1 MLEIITNPVTV
12 SVVVM
17 LILCLI
23 KVNVIISLLIAAFV
37 AGLMGGMGPAD
48 VMSTVISGLN
58 GNGTN
63 ALAYL
68 LLGCFAA
75 ALANTGLATIL
86 ARWITGMVG
95 GRKWLL
101 LVIMVLC
108 ACISGTIIPIHIAYI
123 PILYPALIPM
133 MNKMKMDRRQ
143 AACVTEFGLVA
154 MYITLPIGYGLI
166 FQGIISDNMTSNGM
180 PIELMEVWP
189 HTIPLFIGMC
199 VALVL
204 SWWYYRKPRE
214 YKDLPV
220 AGADVLNNE
229 EIKLNKDHIV
239 SLIAI
244 AGVLFGQLYWDNMPL
259 GALIGLIIMML
270 GGAIKLKDS
279 NKNMSEGIAIMGM
292 VSFIMLIAGGFAAVV
307 QTTGSV
313 DALVEAAM
321 VILGDSRLAL
331 VVVLILIGLIV
342 TMGIG
347 TSFGTIP
354 IIALLYVPMCQQAG
368 LSVGATTCIIACAA
382 FLGDAGSPASDSTLG
397 PTSGLNAD
405 GQHDHIWDTC
415 VPTFIFYNIPLII
428 AGIIGGMIL

>member
-1 MLEIITNPVTV
+1 MLEIITNPVTIG
-12 SVVVM
+12 VVVM
-17 LILCLI
+17 LALCMI
-23 KVNVIISLLIAAFV
+23 KVNVIISLLISAFLI
-37 AGLMGGMGPAD
+37 GMMGGMGPGEIMGAI
-48 VMSTVISGLN
+48 ISGLN

-63 ALAYL
+63 AVAYL

-75 ALANTGLATIL
+75 ALADTGLATIL
-86 ARWITGMVG
+86 ARKITAVVG
-95 GRKWLL
+95 GRKWVLL
-101 LVIMVLC
+101 LVMVIC

-143 AACVTEFGLVA
+143 AACVTEYGLVA

-166 FQGIISDNMTSNGM
+166 FQGIISDNMTANGM
-180 PIELMEVWP
+180 AIELMEVWP
-189 HTIPLFIGMC
+189 HTIPLFIGMA
-199 VALVL
+199 VALVA
-204 SWWYYRKPRE
+204 SWWFYRKPRE
-214 YKDLPV
+214 YEDLPV
-220 AGADVLNNE
+220 AGAAELMEGDM
-229 EIKLNKDHIV
+229 KLNKDHIV

-244 AGVLFGQLYWDNMPL
+244 VGVLVGQLYWDNMPL
-259 GALIGLIIMML
+259 GALIGLVIMML

-279 NKNMSEGIAIMGM
+279 NRNMEAGIKIMGM
-292 VSFIMLIAGGFAAVV
+292 VSFIMLIAGGFATVV
-307 QTTGSV
+307 KTTGAV
-313 DALVEAAM
+313 DALVNAAM
-321 VILGDSRLAL
+321 SVLGGSRLAL

-368 LSVGATTCIIACAA
+368 LSVGATTCLIACAA

-397 PTSGLNAD
+397 PTAGLNAD

-415 VPTFIFYNIPLII
+415 VPTFLFYNIPLIL

>member
-1 MLEIITNPVTV
+1 MLEIITNPVTIG
-12 SVVVM
+12 VVVM
-17 LILCLI
+17 LALCMI
-23 KVNVIISLLIAAFV
+23 KVNVIISLLISAFLI
-37 AGLMGGMGPAD
+37 GLMGGMGPGDIMNAI
-48 VMSTVISGLN
+48 ISGLN

-75 ALANTGLATIL
+75 ALADTGLATIL
-86 ARWITGMVG
+86 ARKITTIVG
-95 GRKWLL
+95 GRKWVLL
-101 LVIMVLC
+101 LVLVIC

-143 AACVTEFGLVA
+143 AACVTEYGLVA

-166 FQGIISDNMTSNGM
+166 FQGIISDNMTANGM
-180 PIELMEVWP
+180 PIDLMEVWP

-199 VALVL
+199 FALVA
-204 SWWYYRKPRE
+204 SWWFYRKPRE
-214 YKDLPV
+214 YQDLPI
-220 AGADVLNNE
+220 AGAE
-229 EIKLNKDHIV
+229 AIEGEIKFNKDHIV

-244 AGVLFGQLYWDNMPL
+244 CGVLFGQLYWDNMPL

-279 NKNMSEGIAIMGM
+279 NKNMSDGIAIMGM
-292 VSFIMLIAGGFAAVV
+292 VSFIMLIAGGFATVV
-307 QTTGSV
+307 KTTGAV
-313 DALVEAAM
+313 DSLVNAAM
-321 VILGDSRLAL
+321 SMLGGSRLAL
-331 VVVLILIGLIV
+331 VIVLILIGLIV

-368 LSVGATTCIIACAA
+368 LSVGATTCLIACAA

-397 PTSGLNAD
+397 PTAGLNAD

-415 VPTFIFYNIPLII
+415 VPTFAFYNIPLVI
-428 AGIIGGMIL
+428 AGIVGGMIL

>member
-1 MLEIITNPVTV
+1 MLEIITNPVTIG
-12 SVVVM
+12 VVVM
-17 LILCLI
+17 LALCMI
-23 KVNVIISLLIAAFV
+23 KVNVIISLLISAFLI
-37 AGLMGGMGPAD
+37 GMMGGMGPGEIMGAI
-48 VMSTVISGLN
+48 ISGLN

-63 ALAYL
+63 AVAYL

-75 ALANTGLATIL
+75 ALADTGLATIL
-86 ARWITGMVG
+86 ARKITAVVG
-95 GRKWLL
+95 GRKWVLL
-101 LVIMVLC
+101 LVMVIC

-143 AACVTEFGLVA
+143 AACVTEYGLVA

-166 FQGIISDNMTSNGM
+166 FQGIISDNMTANGM
-180 PIELMEVWP
+180 AIELMEVWP
-189 HTIPLFIGMC
+189 HTIPLFIGMA
-199 VALVL
+199 VALIA
-204 SWWYYRKPRE
+204 SWWFYRKPRE
-214 YKDLPV
+214 YEDLPV
-220 AGADVLNNE
+220 AGAAELMEGDM
-229 EIKLNKDHIV
+229 KLNKDHIV

-244 AGVLFGQLYWDNMPL
+244 VGVLVGQLYWDNMPL
-259 GALIGLIIMML
+259 GALIGLVIMML

-279 NKNMSEGIAIMGM
+279 NRNMEAGIKIMGM
-292 VSFIMLIAGGFAAVV
+292 VSFIMLIAGGFATVV
-307 QTTGSV
+307 KTTGAV
-313 DALVEAAM
+313 DALVNAAM
-321 VILGDSRLAL
+321 SVLGGSRLAL

-368 LSVGATTCIIACAA
+368 LSVGATTCLIACAA

-397 PTSGLNAD
+397 PTAGLNAD

-415 VPTFIFYNIPLII
+415 VPTFLFYNIPLIL

>member
-1 MLEIITNPVTV
+1 MLEIITNPVTIG
-12 SVVVM
+12 VVVM
-17 LILCLI
+17 LALCMI
-23 KVNVIISLLIAAFV
+23 KVNVIISLLISAFLI
-37 AGLMGGMGPAD
+37 GMMGGMGPGEIMGAI
-48 VMSTVISGLN
+48 ISGLN

-63 ALAYL
+63 AVAYL

-75 ALANTGLATIL
+75 ALADTGLATIL
-86 ARWITGMVG
+86 ARKITAVVG
-95 GRKWLL
+95 GRKWVLL
-101 LVIMVLC
+101 LVMVIC

-143 AACVTEFGLVA
+143 AACVTEYGLVA

-166 FQGIISDNMTSNGM
+166 FQGIISDNMTANGM
-180 PIELMEVWP
+180 AIELMEVWP
-189 HTIPLFIGMC
+189 HTIPLFIGMA
-199 VALVL
+199 VALIA
-204 SWWYYRKPRE
+204 SWWFYRKPRE

-220 AGADVLNNE
+220 AGAAELMEGDM
-229 EIKLNKDHIV
+229 KLNKDHIV

-244 AGVLFGQLYWDNMPL
+244 VGVLVGQLYWDNMPL
-259 GALIGLIIMML
+259 GALIGLVIMML

-279 NKNMSEGIAIMGM
+279 NRNMEAGIKIMGM
-292 VSFIMLIAGGFAAVV
+292 VSFIMLIAGGFATVV
-307 QTTGSV
+307 KTTGAV
-313 DALVEAAM
+313 DALVNAAM
-321 VILGDSRLAL
+321 SILGGSRLAL

-368 LSVGATTCIIACAA
+368 LSVGATTCLIACAA

-397 PTSGLNAD
+397 PTAGLNAD

-415 VPTFIFYNIPLII
+415 VPTFLFYNIPLIL

>member
-1 MLEIITNPVTV
+1 MLA
-12 SVVVM
+12 
-17 LILCLI
+17 LCMI
-23 KVNVIISLLIAAFV
+23 KVNVIISLLISAFLI
-37 AGLMGGMGPAD
+37 GLMGGMGPGDIMGAII
-48 VMSTVISGLN
+48 TGLN

-86 ARWITGMVG
+86 AHKITSLVG
-95 GRKWLL
+95 GRKWVLL
-101 LVIMVLC
+101 LVMVIC

-166 FQGIISDNMTSNGM
+166 FQGIISDNMTANGM

-189 HTIPLFIGMC
+189 HTIPLFIGMIF
-199 VALVL
+199 ALVA
-204 SWWYYRKPRE
+204 SWWFYRKPRE
-214 YKDLPV
+214 YQDLPV
-220 AGADVLNNE
+220 AGAEDTADVDM
-229 EIKLNKDHIV
+229 KLNKDHIV

-244 AGVLFGQLYWDNMPL
+244 VGVLFGQLYWDSMPL

-292 VSFIMLIAGGFAAVV
+292 VSFIMLIAGGFATVV
-307 QTTGSV
+307 KTTGAV
-313 DALVEAAM
+313 DSLVNAAM
-321 VILGDSRLAL
+321 AMLGGSRLAL
-331 VVVLILIGLIV
+331 VIVLILIGLIV

-368 LSVGATTCIIACAA
+368 LSVGATTCLIACAA

-397 PTSGLNAD
+397 PTAGLNAD

-415 VPTFIFYNIPLII
+415 VPTFVFFNIPLVI
-428 AGIIGGMIL
+428 AGIVGGMIL

>member
-1 MLEIITNPVTV
+1 MLEIITNPVTIG
-12 SVVVM
+12 VVVM
-17 LILCLI
+17 LALCMI
-23 KVNVIISLLIAAFV
+23 KVNVIISLLISAFLI
-37 AGLMGGMGPAD
+37 GMMGGMGPGEIMGAI
-48 VMSTVISGLN
+48 ISGLN

-63 ALAYL
+63 AVAYL

-75 ALANTGLATIL
+75 ALADTGLATIL
-86 ARWITGMVG
+86 ARKITAVVG
-95 GRKWLL
+95 GRKWVLL
-101 LVIMVLC
+101 LVMVIC

-143 AACVTEFGLVA
+143 AACVTEYGLVA

-166 FQGIISDNMTSNGM
+166 FQGIISDNMTANGM
-180 PIELMEVWP
+180 AIELMEVWP
-189 HTIPLFIGMC
+189 HTIPLFIGMA
-199 VALVL
+199 VALIA
-204 SWWYYRKPRE
+204 SWWFYRKPRE
-214 YKDLPV
+214 YEDLPV
-220 AGADVLNNE
+220 AGAAELMEGDM
-229 EIKLNKDHIV
+229 KLNKDHIV

-244 AGVLFGQLYWDNMPL
+244 VGVLVGQLYWDNMPL
-259 GALIGLIIMML
+259 GALIGLVIMML

-279 NKNMSEGIAIMGM
+279 NRNMEAGIKIMGM
-292 VSFIMLIAGGFAAVV
+292 VSFIMLIAGGFATVV
-307 QTTGSV
+307 KTTGAV
-313 DALVEAAM
+313 DALVNAAM
-321 VILGDSRLAL
+321 SILGGSRLAL

-368 LSVGATTCIIACAA
+368 LSVGATTCLIACAA

-397 PTSGLNAD
+397 PTAGLNAD

-415 VPTFIFYNIPLII
+415 VPTFLFYNIPLIL

>member
-1 MLEIITNPVTV
+1 VVEIITNPVTIG
-12 SVVVM
+12 VVLM
-17 LILCLI
+17 LALCMI
-23 KVNVIISLLIAAFV
+23 KVNVIISLLISAFV
-37 AGLMGGMGPAD
+37 IGLMGGMGAGD
-48 VMSTVISGLN
+48 IMNAIIAGLN

-75 ALANTGLATIL
+75 ALADTGLATIL
-86 ARWITGMVG
+86 ARKITTVVG
-95 GRKWLL
+95 GRKWVLL
-101 LVIMVLC
+101 LVLVIC

-166 FQGIISDNMTSNGM
+166 FQGIISDNMTANGM

-199 VALVL
+199 FALVA
-204 SWWYYRKPRE
+204 SWWFYRKPRE
-214 YKDLPV
+214 YQDLPI
-220 AGADVLNNE
+220 AGAE
-229 EIKLNKDHIV
+229 AIEGEIKFNKDHIV

-259 GALIGLIIMML
+259 GALIGLVIMML

-279 NKNMSEGIAIMGM
+279 NKNMSDGISIMGM
-292 VSFIMLIAGGFAAVV
+292 VSFIMLIAGGFATVV
-307 QTTGSV
+307 KTTGAV
-313 DALVEAAM
+313 DSLVNAAM
-321 VILGDSRLAL
+321 SMLGGSRLAL

-368 LSVGATTCIIACAA
+368 LSVGATTCLIACAA

-397 PTSGLNAD
+397 PTAGLNAD

-415 VPTFIFYNIPLII
+415 VPTFAFYNIPLVI

>member
-1 MLEIITNPVTV
+1 MLA
-12 SVVVM
+12 
-17 LILCLI
+17 LCMI
-23 KVNVIISLLIAAFV
+23 KVNVIISLLISAFLI
-37 AGLMGGMGPAD
+37 GMMGGMGPGEIMGAI
-48 VMSTVISGLN
+48 ISGLN

-63 ALAYL
+63 AVAYL

-75 ALANTGLATIL
+75 ALADTGLATIL
-86 ARWITGMVG
+86 ARKITAVVG
-95 GRKWLL
+95 GRKWVLL
-101 LVIMVLC
+101 LVMVIC

-143 AACVTEFGLVA
+143 AACVTEYGLVA

-166 FQGIISDNMTSNGM
+166 FQGIISDNMTANGM
-180 PIELMEVWP
+180 AIELMEVWP
-189 HTIPLFIGMC
+189 HTIPLFIGMA
-199 VALVL
+199 VALVA
-204 SWWYYRKPRE
+204 SWWFYRKPRE
-214 YKDLPV
+214 YEDLPV
-220 AGADVLNNE
+220 AGAAELMEGDM
-229 EIKLNKDHIV
+229 KLNKDHIV

-244 AGVLFGQLYWDNMPL
+244 VGVLVGQLYWDNMPL
-259 GALIGLIIMML
+259 GALIGLVIMML

-279 NKNMSEGIAIMGM
+279 NRNMEAGIKIMGM
-292 VSFIMLIAGGFAAVV
+292 VSFIMLIAGGFATVV
-307 QTTGSV
+307 KTTGAV
-313 DALVEAAM
+313 DALVNAAM
-321 VILGDSRLAL
+321 SILGGSRLAL

-368 LSVGATTCIIACAA
+368 LSVGATTCLIACAA

-397 PTSGLNAD
+397 PTAGLNAD

-415 VPTFIFYNIPLII
+415 VPTFLFYNIPLIL

>member
-1 MLEIITNPVTV
+1 MLEIITNPVTIG
-12 SVVVM
+12 VVVM
-17 LILCLI
+17 LALCMI
-23 KVNVIISLLIAAFV
+23 KVNVIISLLISAFLI
-37 AGLMGGMGPAD
+37 GMMGGMGPAEI
-48 VMSTVISGLN
+48 MGAIISGLN

-63 ALAYL
+63 AVAYL

-75 ALANTGLATIL
+75 ALADTGLATIL
-86 ARWITGMVG
+86 ARKITAVVG
-95 GRKWLL
+95 GRKWVLL
-101 LVIMVLC
+101 LVMVIC

-143 AACVTEFGLVA
+143 AACVTEYGLVA

-166 FQGIISDNMTSNGM
+166 FQGIISDNMTANGM
-180 PIELMEVWP
+180 AIELMEVWP
-189 HTIPLFIGMC
+189 HTIPLFIGMA
-199 VALVL
+199 VALIA
-204 SWWYYRKPRE
+204 SWWFYRKPRE
-214 YKDLPV
+214 YEDLPV
-220 AGADVLNNE
+220 AGAAELMEGDM
-229 EIKLNKDHIV
+229 KLNKDHIV

-244 AGVLFGQLYWDNMPL
+244 VGVLVGQLYWDNMPL
-259 GALIGLIIMML
+259 GALIGLVIMML

-279 NKNMSEGIAIMGM
+279 NRNMEAGIKIMGM
-292 VSFIMLIAGGFAAVV
+292 VSFIMLIAGGFATVV
-307 QTTGSV
+307 KTTGAV
-313 DALVEAAM
+313 DALVNAAM
-321 VILGDSRLAL
+321 SILGGSRLAL

-368 LSVGATTCIIACAA
+368 LSVGATTCLIACAA

-397 PTSGLNAD
+397 PTAGLNAD

-415 VPTFIFYNIPLII
+415 VPTFLFYNIPLIL

>member
-1 MLEIITNPVTV
+1 MLA
-12 SVVVM
+12 
-17 LILCLI
+17 LCMI
-23 KVNVIISLLIAAFV
+23 KVNVIISLLISAFLI
-37 AGLMGGMGPAD
+37 GMMGGMGPGEIMGAI
-48 VMSTVISGLN
+48 ISGLN

-63 ALAYL
+63 AVAYL

-75 ALANTGLATIL
+75 ALADTGLATIL
-86 ARWITGMVG
+86 ARKITAVVG
-95 GRKWLL
+95 GRKWVLL
-101 LVIMVLC
+101 LVMVIC

-143 AACVTEFGLVA
+143 AACVTEYGLVA

-166 FQGIISDNMTSNGM
+166 FQGIISDNMTANGM
-180 PIELMEVWP
+180 AIELMEVWP
-189 HTIPLFIGMC
+189 HTIPLFIGMA
-199 VALVL
+199 VALIA
-204 SWWYYRKPRE
+204 SWWFYRKPRE

-220 AGADVLNNE
+220 AGAAELMEGDM
-229 EIKLNKDHIV
+229 KLNKDHIV

-244 AGVLFGQLYWDNMPL
+244 VGVLVGQLYWDNMPL
-259 GALIGLIIMML
+259 GALIGLVIMML

-279 NKNMSEGIAIMGM
+279 NRNMEAGIKIMGM
-292 VSFIMLIAGGFAAVV
+292 VSFIMLIAGGFATVV
-307 QTTGSV
+307 KTTGAV
-313 DALVEAAM
+313 DALVNAAM
-321 VILGDSRLAL
+321 SVLGGSRLAL

-368 LSVGATTCIIACAA
+368 LSVGATTCLIACAA

-397 PTSGLNAD
+397 PTAGLNAD

-415 VPTFIFYNIPLII
+415 VPTFLFYNIPLIL

>member
-1 MLEIITNPVTV
+1 MLA
-12 SVVVM
+12 
-17 LILCLI
+17 LCMI
-23 KVNVIISLLIAAFV
+23 KVNVIISLLISAFLI
-37 AGLMGGMGPAD
+37 GMMGGMGPGEIMGAI
-48 VMSTVISGLN
+48 ISGLN

-63 ALAYL
+63 AVAYL

-75 ALANTGLATIL
+75 ALADTGLATIL
-86 ARWITGMVG
+86 ARKITAVVG
-95 GRKWLL
+95 GRKWVLL
-101 LVIMVLC
+101 LVMVIC

-143 AACVTEFGLVA
+143 AACVTEYGLVA

-166 FQGIISDNMTSNGM
+166 FQGIISDNMTANGM
-180 PIELMEVWP
+180 AIELMEVWP
-189 HTIPLFIGMC
+189 HTIPLFIGMA
-199 VALVL
+199 VALIA
-204 SWWYYRKPRE
+204 SWWFYRKPRE
-214 YKDLPV
+214 YEDLPV
-220 AGADVLNNE
+220 AGAAELMEGDM
-229 EIKLNKDHIV
+229 KLNKDHIV

-244 AGVLFGQLYWDNMPL
+244 VGVLVGQLYWDNMPL
-259 GALIGLIIMML
+259 GALIGLVIMML

-279 NKNMSEGIAIMGM
+279 NRNMEAGIKIMGM
-292 VSFIMLIAGGFAAVV
+292 VSFIMLIAGGFATVV
-307 QTTGSV
+307 KTTGAV
-313 DALVEAAM
+313 DALVNAAM
-321 VILGDSRLAL
+321 SVLGGSRLAL

-368 LSVGATTCIIACAA
+368 LSVGATTCLIACAA

-397 PTSGLNAD
+397 PTAGLNAD

-415 VPTFIFYNIPLII
+415 VPTFLFYNIPLIL

>member
-1 MLEIITNPVTV
+1 MLEIITNPVTIGV
-12 SVVVM
+12 IIM
-17 LILCLI
+17 LGLCVI
-23 KVNVIISLLIAAFV
+23 KVNVIIALLISAFV
-37 AGLMGGMGPAD
+37 IGFMSGMAPDAI
-48 VMSTVISGLN
+48 MSAIITGLN

-86 ARWITGMVG
+86 SRKITTVVG
-95 GRKWLL
+95 NRKWVLL
-101 LVIMVLC
+101 LTLVIC
-108 ACISGTIIPIHIAYI
+108 ACISGTIIPVHIAYL

-133 MNKMKMDRRQ
+133 MNKIRMDRRQ

-154 MYITLPIGYGLI
+154 MYITFPIGYGLI
-166 FQGIISDNMTSNGM
+166 FQGIIADNMTANGM
-180 PIELMEVWP
+180 AIELMEVWP
-189 HTIPLFIGMC
+189 HTIPLFIGMIF
-199 VALVL
+199 ALVA
-204 SWWYYRKPRE
+204 SWWFFRKPRDYE
-214 YKDLPV
+214 DLPI
-220 AGADVLNNE
+220 AGVDETAQVDM
-229 EIKLNKDHIV
+229 KLNKDHIV

-244 AGVLFGQLYWDNMPL
+244 AGVLFGQLYWDSMPL
-259 GALIGLIIMML
+259 GALIGLVIMML

-279 NKNMSEGIAIMGM
+279 NKNMAEGIQIMGM
-292 VSFIMLIAGGFAAVV
+292 VSFIMLIAGGFATVV

-313 DALVEAAM
+313 DALVNAAM
-321 VILGDSRLAL
+321 AILGNSRAAL
-331 VVVLILIGLIV
+331 VIVLILIGLIV

-368 LSVGATTCIIACAA
+368 LSVGATTCLIACAA

-397 PTSGLNAD
+397 PTAGLNAD

-415 VPTFIFYNIPLII
+415 VPTFLFYNIPLII
-428 AGIIGGMIL
+428 AGFIGAMVL

>member
-1 MLEIITNPVTV
+1 MLA
-12 SVVVM
+12 
-17 LILCLI
+17 LCMI
-23 KVNVIISLLIAAFV
+23 KVNVIISLLISAFLI
-37 AGLMGGMGPAD
+37 GMMGGMGPGEIMGAI
-48 VMSTVISGLN
+48 ISGLN

-63 ALAYL
+63 AVAYL

-75 ALANTGLATIL
+75 ALADTGLATIL
-86 ARWITGMVG
+86 ARKITAVVG
-95 GRKWLL
+95 GRKWVLL
-101 LVIMVLC
+101 LVMVIC

-143 AACVTEFGLVA
+143 AACVTEYGLVA

-166 FQGIISDNMTSNGM
+166 FQGIISDNMTANGM
-180 PIELMEVWP
+180 AIELMEVWP
-189 HTIPLFIGMC
+189 HTIPLFIGMA
-199 VALVL
+199 VALVA
-204 SWWYYRKPRE
+204 SWWFYRKPRE
-214 YKDLPV
+214 YEDLPV
-220 AGADVLNNE
+220 AGAAELMEGDM
-229 EIKLNKDHIV
+229 KLNKDHIV

-244 AGVLFGQLYWDNMPL
+244 VGVLVGQLYWDNMPL
-259 GALIGLIIMML
+259 GALIGLVIMML

-279 NKNMSEGIAIMGM
+279 NRNMEAGIKIMGM
-292 VSFIMLIAGGFAAVV
+292 VSFIMLIAGGFATVV
-307 QTTGSV
+307 KTTGAV
-313 DALVEAAM
+313 DALVNAAM
-321 VILGDSRLAL
+321 SVLGGSRLAL

-368 LSVGATTCIIACAA
+368 LSVGATTCLIACAA

-397 PTSGLNAD
+397 PTAGLNAD

-415 VPTFIFYNIPLII
+415 VPTFLFYNIPLIL